1 MSLDPQHPHEAQA
14 WPCVPATL
22 ALHKSGSP
30 GSKGGKFWD
39 AVRETLSRGNEV
51 EDGRTGHQCH
61 PLVLHTGTWVYTPAH
76 TRALYPA
83 HKHTWICSWPFL
95 L

>member
-1 MSLDPQHPHEAQA
+1 MCARNPSTAQE
-14 WPCVPATL
+14 WFPWL
-22 ALHKSGSP
+22 QRWKAL
-30 GSKGGKFWD
+30 D

-61 PLVLHTGTWVYTPAH
+61 PLVLHAGAWVYTPAD